1 MEIMLLLFNNLHEK
15 LITETREGRSFGSAR
30 TICNLHS
37 RYIKNSLISA
47 NQTCVIFSFTVY
59 CLYDKPSQTCFLIGS
74 YDLLEKRHEDD
85 VTIKNIL
92 PFLSYEKDSM

>member
-1 MEIMLLLFNNLHEK
+1 M
-15 LITETREGRSFGSAR
+15 
-30 TICNLHS
+30 
-37 RYIKNSLISA
+37 KNSSQKLKKDEVLVARALFVICTRVTLKIHSFSA
-47 NQTCVIFSFTVY
+47 NQTCVIFLFMVY

-74 YDLLEKRHEDD
+74 YDLLEKRYEDD

>member
-1 MEIMLLLFNNLHEK
+1 MLL
-15 LITETREGRSFGSAR
+15 I
-30 TICNLHS
+30 I
-37 RYIKNSLISA
+37 YMKNSSQKLKKDEVLAERALFVICTRVTLKIHSFSA

-74 YDLLEKRHEDD
+74 YDLLEKRYEDD

>member
-1 MEIMLLLFNNLHEK
+1 MVH
-15 LITETREGRSFGSAR
+15 
-30 TICNLHS
+30 
-37 RYIKNSLISA
+37 
-47 NQTCVIFSFTVY
+47 

-92 PFLSYEKDSM
+92 PFLSYKKDSI